1 MFVYS
6 KKKYVFPN
14 LQQMNVSLVSIRSLN
29 SHGKKENKTKSHKA
43 NKIFVV
49 ITISKKAQSSAVCD
63 FSAFG
68 GKSSPYKDEL
78 SLRYSVS
85 TFHCCIV
92 SSGYCPWWIMN
103 RKLKQ
108 SIYFCHFFPI
118 IEFNC
123 SLHQIWYFTP
133 AVSHSFL
140 HSSVYPCSV
149 VMFIVFEHT
158 KYMELCTQVKQFIL
172 FLSRT
177 WLGACLLL

>member
-29 SHGKKENKTKSHKA
+29 SELSWQKKTNHKTKSHKA

-85 TFHCCIV
+85 TFHCCIA
-92 SSGYCPWWIMN
+92 SSGYCP
-103 RKLKQ
+103 
-108 SIYFCHFFPI
+108 
-118 IEFNC
+118 
-123 SLHQIWYFTP
+123 
-133 AVSHSFL
+133 
-140 HSSVYPCSV
+140 
-149 VMFIVFEHT
+149 
-158 KYMELCTQVKQFIL
+158 
-172 FLSRT
+172 
-177 WLGACLLL
+177 